1 MTDVKDGGTMSHS
14 LLPGIAGVVLAT
26 ALAACAAPATTGV
39 DAPAPAWPD
48 SRWNVVAIADAGG
61 ALATVP
67 AGIGVD
73 LAIDAAGGRAS
84 GSAGCNRWSAGAT
97 IDGARIAF
105 GPAAASK
112 RYCGA
117 PEGVM
122 AVEGAFLAAL
132 GRVAQARSA
141 GGRVQLCA
149 EDGAVLLE
157 LERAAPG

>member
-1 MTDVKDGGTMSHS
+1 MNQS
-14 LLPGIAGVVLAT
+14 LLPGIAGILVAT
-26 ALAACAAPATTGV
+26 ALAACAAPGTPGT
-39 DAPAPAWPD
+39 DAAGPAWPD
-48 SRWNVVAIADAGG
+48 SHWNVVAIADAGG
-61 ALATVP
+61 ALAAVP
-67 AGIGVD
+67 AGIRVD
-73 LAIDAAGGRAS
+73 LAIDAAGVRAS

-97 IDGARIAF
+97 IAGARIAF
-105 GPAAASK
+105 GPVAASK

-132 GRVAQARSA
+132 GQVALARSV

-149 EDGAVLLE
+149 DNGAVLLE